1 MSFFF
6 PACNLCVKNE
16 LSSILMIDLSSG
28 LYITLLIILKDIEI
42 AIKHVQFC
50 EPSIIP
56 IKIENIIKLNVMF

>member
-1 MSFFF
+1 
-6 PACNLCVKNE
+6 
-16 LSSILMIDLSSG
+16 MIDLSSG